1 MLGLLVLLLAN
12 LLEEPLSRAMEIF
25 LNLEENGD
33 LHTLANITSYDL
45 WKEIDKI
52 FNSSSAISMAFYFSG
67 FMVVFNSNVILIFIN
82 RVVRLHI

>member
-45 WKEIDKI
+45 
-52 FNSSSAISMAFYFSG
+52 
-67 FMVVFNSNVILIFIN
+67 
-82 RVVRLHI
+82 